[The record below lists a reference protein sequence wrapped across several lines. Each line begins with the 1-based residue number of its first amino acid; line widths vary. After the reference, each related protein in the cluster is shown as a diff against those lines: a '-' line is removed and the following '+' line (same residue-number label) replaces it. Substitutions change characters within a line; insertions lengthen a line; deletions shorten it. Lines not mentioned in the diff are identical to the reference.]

1 MTFHKMRFLLGGVA
15 TSALL
20 IAFGQSYAK
29 PQTDAEQLEQAQMVK
44 LPDGITKV
52 EQVKANPGDADE
64 IVIPYTKYKLAN
76 GLTVVLTEDN
86 SDPLVHVDVTYHV
99 GSGRE
104 EPGRSGFAHF
114 FEHMMFQGSENVDDE
129 QHFKLITESGGT
141 LNGST
146 NSDRTN
152 YYETVPS
159 NQLEKMLWLE
169 ADRMGYF
176 LNAVTQEKFEVQRET
191 VKNER
196 GQNYDN
202 RPYGLLRERV
212 GEAMYPEGHP
222 YSWSTIGY
230 LEDLDNATLTDLK
243 KFFVNWYGP
252 NNATLTIGG
261 DIDKQQTLEWVKTY
275 FGNIPAGPEHADPV
289 YEPVTLDK
297 DRYIS
302 LEDNVQLPLLYMGWP
317 TVHANHPD
325 EAPLDVLANIMGQ
338 GQTSLLYKNLQKPG
352 ITVQANASHGCRE
365 ISCAFTMVTLANPA
379 KIENLG
385 DVETTIRDS
394 LTEFEGRGV
403 LEDDLTRVKADI
415 VSGLIYGLE
424 SVAGKVSQLAAYET
438 YRDNPNG
445 IGDDIARYEG
455 VTKAD
460 VLRVYDKYIKNKPA
474 VIMSIVPKGQPEMIA
489 HEDTWERYERT
500 LPDTSGE
507 TDEFEWSLPEDPEG
521 FDRSVVPPSGDNP
534 AIKAPDTYEFALGDM
549 SVLGAQNTEVPT
561 TTLQLRIKAAQNYDS
576 IEKVGL
582 ANLTAGLMNEAT
594 TERSAEEISN
604 ELDKLGSSVSFGSGD
619 TFTTMTVRTLTENL
633 DATMAIALERLL
645 KPKFSEEDFARDK
658 ANAIQGIRANKKE
671 ASVTAS
677 NLFNELMYGRDNP
690 TAYASSGTEETVEAI
705 TLADVKQFYAKY
717 YSPKISSVVAV
728 SDLNQSEIETALKP
742 LIAWTGENVPNA
754 SMKPFPELKTGTL
767 YFVDKPGA
775 AQSEIRMGK
784 RALPFDATGE
794 YYRAGIMNY
803 PLGGAFN
810 SRINL
815 NLREDKGY
823 TYGARSFF
831 NGDETAG
838 WYRAGAGVRAD
849 ATAPSIVEFVKEI
862 EKYHDAG
869 ITADELSFTK
879 SAIGQ
884 SDARAYE
891 TPRQKLRFLSRME
904 TYDLEPSF
912 VDEQSDILQGITKP
926 EIDKLA
932 DKYLNLEDMI
942 MVVVGDK
949 AKVYDNVA
957 ALGYDMIEVDAN
969 GNPVE

>member
-1 MTFHKMRFLLGGVA
+1 MTFQKSRFLLVSA
-15 TSALL
+15 AASALL
-20 IAFGQSYAK
+20 VACGQSDTK
-29 PQTDAEQLEQAQMVK
+29 PTANADQVEQMDTVK
-44 LPDGITKV
+44 LPDGVTKV
-52 EQVKANPGDADE
+52 EEVKAKSGDE
-64 IVIPYTKYKLAN
+64 VVIPFTKYKLAN

-114 FEHMMFQGSENVDDE
+114 FEHMMFQGSENVADE

-176 LNAVTQEKFEVQRET
+176 LNAVTQKKFEVQRAT

-202 RPYGLLRERV
+202 RPYGLLSERV

-230 LEDLDNATLTDLK
+230 LEDLDNATVTDLK
-243 KFFVNWYGP
+243 KFFANWYGP

-261 DIDKQQTLEWVKTY
+261 DIDKQKTLEWINTY
-275 FGNIPAGPEHADPV
+275 FGNIPAGPEHADPKYV
-289 YEPVTLDK
+289 PVTLDK

-302 LEDNVQLPLLYMGWP
+302 LEDNVQLPLLQMSWP

-352 ITVQANASHGCRE
+352 LTVQSNASHGCRE
-365 ISCAFTMVTLANPA
+365 IGCTFSMLALANPA
-379 KIENLG
+379 KVQTLANVEN
-385 DVETTIRDS
+385 TIRQS
-394 LTEFEGRGV
+394 LTEFESRGV
-403 LEDDLTRVKADI
+403 LDDDLTRVKADI

-424 SVAGKVSQLAAYET
+424 SVSGKVSQLAAYET
-438 YRDNPNG
+438 YRNDPNG
-445 IGDDIARYEG
+445 IGDDISRYEG

-474 VIMSIVPKGQPEMIA
+474 VIMSIVPKGKPEMIA
-489 HEDTWERYERT
+489 HADTWERYERT
-500 LPDTSGE
+500 IPDTSGE
-507 TDEFEWSLPEDPEG
+507 TDAFEWSLPVDPEG
-521 FDRSVVPPSGDNP
+521 FDRSKVPPAGSNP
-534 AIKAPDTYEFALGDM
+534 AIKAPDTYNFALGDIN
-549 SVLGAQNTEVPT
+549 VLGAQNTEVPT
-561 TTLQLRIKAAQNYDS
+561 TTLQLRIKSAQNADP

-582 ANLTAGLMNEAT
+582 ASLTSSIMNEAT
-594 TERSAEEISN
+594 TEHSAEELSN
-604 ELDKLGSSVSFGSGD
+604 ELDKLGSTVSFNSGD
-619 TFTTMTVRTLTENL
+619 TYTTMYVRTLTENL
-633 DATMAIALERLL
+633 DATLAIALEKLT
-645 KPKFSEEDFARDK
+645 KPKFAMDDFDRDK
-658 ANAIQGIRANKKE
+658 ANTIQSIRASKKQ
-671 ASVTAS
+671 ASATAS
-677 NLFNELMYGRDNP
+677 NLFNELMYGKDNP
-690 TAYASSGTEETVEAI
+690 TAYASTGTEETVEAI
-705 TLADVKQFYAKY
+705 SLDDVKQFYATH
-717 YSPKISSVVAV
+717 YSPKIASVVAV
-728 SDLNQSEIETALKP
+728 SDLDKAAIETALNP
-742 LIAWTGENVPNA
+742 FMAWTGEDVPNA
-754 SMKPFPELKTGTL
+754 SMNPFPDLKAGTI
-767 YFVDKPGA
+767 YFVDKPDA
-775 AQSEIRMGK
+775 AQSEIRIGK
-784 RALPFDATGE
+784 RALPYDATGE
-794 YYRAGIMNY
+794 YHRAGIMNY

-831 NGDETAG
+831 NGDETSG

-849 ATAPSIVEFVKEI
+849 VTAPSIVEFVKEI
-862 EKYHDAG
+862 GKYHDTG
-869 ITADELSFTK
+869 ITDDELTFTK

-904 TYDLEPSF
+904 TYNLNPSF
-912 VDEQSDILQGITKP
+912 VDDQSDILQGITKP

-932 DKYLNLEDMI
+932 AKYLNLDDMI

-949 AKVYDNVA
+949 AKVYKDVA
-957 ALGYDMIEVDAN
+957 DLGYDIVEVDAN

>member
-1 MTFHKMRFLLGGVA
+1 MTFQQSRFLLLSAAASVLLLACSQADTTLTKKTDQSDQTA
-15 TSALL
+15 T
-20 IAFGQSYAK
+20 
-29 PQTDAEQLEQAQMVK
+29 VK
-44 LPDGITKV
+44 LPDGITKI
-52 EQVKANPGDADE
+52 EQVKAKSGDE
-64 IVIPYTKYKLAN
+64 VVIPYTKYKLAN
-76 GLTVVLTEDN
+76 GLTVVLTEDH

-114 FEHMMFQGSENVDDE
+114 FEHMLFQGSENVADE
-129 QHFKLITESGGT
+129 EHFKLITEAGGT

-146 NSDRTN
+146 NADRTN

-176 LNAVTQEKFEVQRET
+176 LNAVTQKKFEVQRAT

-202 RPYGLLRERV
+202 RPYGLLSERV

-261 DIDKQQTLEWVKTY
+261 DIDKQQTLEWINSY
-275 FGNIPAGPEHADPV
+275 FGNIPAGPEHADPKYV
-289 YEPVTLDK
+289 PVTLDK

-302 LEDNVQLPLLYMGWP
+302 LEDNVQLPLLQMAWP

-352 ITVQANASHGCRE
+352 LTVQSNARHGCRE
-365 ISCAFTMVTLANPA
+365 IGCTFTMLALANPA
-379 KIENLG
+379 KVKSLAEIE
-385 DVETTIRDS
+385 DTIRQS
-394 LTEFEGRGV
+394 LTEFESRGV
-403 LEDDLTRVKADI
+403 LDDDLTRVKADI

-424 SVAGKVSQLAAYET
+424 SVSGKVSQLAAYET

-445 IGDDIARYEG
+445 IGDDISRYEG

-460 VLRVYDKYIKNKPA
+460 VLRVYEQYIKNKPA
-474 VIMSIVPKGQPEMIA
+474 VIMSIVPKGHPEMIA

-500 LPDTSGE
+500 IPDTSE
-507 TDEFEWSLPEDPEG
+507 ESDDFEWSLPVDPEG
-521 FDRSVVPPSGDNP
+521 FDRSKIPPAGPNP
-534 AIKAPDTYEFALGDM
+534 TIKAPDTYNFAMGDIN
-549 SVLGAQNTEVPT
+549 VLGAQNTEVPT
-561 TTLQLRIKAAQNYDS
+561 TTLQLRIKSAQNSDP

-582 ANLTAGLMNEAT
+582 ANLTANLMNEAT
-594 TERSAEEISN
+594 TERSAEELSN
-604 ELDKLGSSVSFGSGD
+604 ALDKLGSSVSFNSGD
-619 TFTTMTVRTLTENL
+619 NYTTMYVRTLTENL
-633 DATMAIALERLL
+633 DATLAIALEKLT
-645 KPKFSEEDFARDK
+645 KPKFAMDDFERDK
-658 ANAIQGIRANKKE
+658 ANTIQSIRANKKQ
-671 ASVTAS
+671 ASATAS
-677 NLFNELMYGRDNP
+677 NLFNELMYGKDNP
-690 TAYASSGTEETVEAI
+690 TAYASTGTEETVDAI
-705 TLADVKQFYAKY
+705 TLEDVKQYY
-717 YSPKISSVVAV
+717 TSNYSPKIASIVAV
-728 SDLNQSEIETALKP
+728 SDLDKAAIETALTP
-742 LIAWTGENVPNA
+742 LTAWTGGDVSSV
-754 SMKPFPELKTGTL
+754 SMKPFPELKTGTI
-767 YFVDKPGA
+767 YFVDKPDA
-775 AQSEIRMGK
+775 AQSEIRIGK
-784 RALPFDATGE
+784 RALPYDATGE

-862 EKYHDAG
+862 GQYHDTG
-869 ITADELSFTK
+869 ITDDELVFTK

-904 TYDLEPSF
+904 TYKLKPSF

-932 DKYLNLEDMI
+932 AKYLNLDDMI

-949 AKVYDNVA
+949 AKVYDDVA
-957 ALGYDMIEVDAN
+957 ALGYDMLEVDAD
-969 GNPVE
+969 GNPVK